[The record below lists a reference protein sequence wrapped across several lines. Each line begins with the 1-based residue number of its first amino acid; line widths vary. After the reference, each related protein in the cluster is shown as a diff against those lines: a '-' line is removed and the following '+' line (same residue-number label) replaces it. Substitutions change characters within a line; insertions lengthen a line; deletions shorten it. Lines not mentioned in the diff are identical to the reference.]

1 MKNQTPNIIK
11 EACVQSVAQAVKAEA
26 NGAAQLELCSRL
38 DLDGLTPDVEVV
50 LEVLQMVSIPV
61 KVMIRPVA
69 GGFDY
74 DTDVLGIMKSEIRKM
89 SDLGVYG
96 VVYGVTDNNRL
107 NFDAI
112 KELIEVSRILD
123 VTIHKAIDACNDP
136 LIEVETLNAL
146 GRSLSVLSSGGASTA
161 TEGAAKLK
169 EMIRIADPNIR
180 IIAAGKI
187 TRQNFHEVHQQIGA
201 SAYHGRNIVSLLD

>member
-1 MKNQTPNIIK
+1 V
-11 EACVQSVAQAVKAEA
+11 ESVAEAVKAEA
-26 NGAAQLELCSRL
+26 NGATQLELCSQL
-38 DLDGLTPDVEVV
+38 DLDGLTPSVEIVQDV
-50 LEVLQMVSIPV
+50 LRMVSIPI

-74 DTDVLGIMKSEIRKM
+74 HTDVLRMMKSEIRKM
-89 SDLGVYG
+89 RDLGVYG

-112 KELIEVSRILD
+112 KELIEISGILD

-146 GRSLSVLSSGGASTA
+146 ERPLSVLSSGGAATA
-161 TEGAAKLK
+161 IGGAAKLK
-169 EMIRIADPNIR
+169 EMIRISDLNIR
-180 IIAAGKI
+180 IIVAGKV
-187 TRQNFHEVHQQIGA
+187 TRQNFPKVHRQIGA
-201 SAYHGRNIVSLLD
+201 SAYHGRNIV

>member
-1 MKNQTPNIIK
+1 M
-11 EACVQSVAQAVKAEA
+11 ESVVQAVNAEA
-26 NGAAQLELCSRL
+26 NGTAQLELCGRL

-50 LEVLQMVSIPV
+50 LEVLQMVTIPV

-74 DTDVLGIMKSEIRKM
+74 DTDVLGMMKSEIRKM
-89 SDLGVYG
+89 RDLGVYG

-112 KELIEVSRILD
+112 KELIEVSGILD

-136 LIEVETLNAL
+136 LIEVETLNSL
-146 GRSLSVLSSGGASTA
+146 EIRLSVLSSGGAATA

-169 EMIRIADPNIR
+169 EMIRITDPNIR

-201 SAYHGRNIVSLLD
+201 SAYHGRNIV